1 MQRTLE
7 DNDAKSFR
15 GPIQLYLK
23 LMWLAAEIGTGAG
36 DVSGGVDFAPT
47 KSEIAVHEVLKQRL
61 QQTEQAY
68 RRLKEQ
74 VIPQF
79 NTRLMEQGIGAIAIP
94 RR

>member
-1 MQRTLE
+1 
-7 DNDAKSFR
+7 
-15 GPIQLYLK
+15 
-23 LMWLAAEIGTGAG
+23 
-36 DVSGGVDFAPT
+36 
-47 KSEIAVHEVLKQRL
+47 VHEVLKQRL